1 MAELEIAAYR
11 FSIAWPRIQPA
22 GRGPADP
29 RGLDHYRRLVEA
41 LNRHGIAP
49 VVTLY
54 HWDLPQTLEDAGGWA
69 NRDTAE
75 RFAEYAEIVNRALGD
90 GVALW
95 ITLNEPWV
103 AAWLGYGA
111 GVHAPGRTDDGLALA
126 ATHHLLLGHG
136 LAREAMGSRGR
147 VGISLNLQ
155 PTRAASGVPRDV
167 LAARLTELHANALFL
182 DPLFGRGY
190 PGELLE
196 RYRGVTDLSFV
207 RDGDLDL
214 IGQPPDFLGV
224 NFYRP
229 LTVTGESRSEHRAEL
244 PGHLGAW
251 TVVPP
256 GASVTAMGWPIEPE
270 GLTELLV
277 RLHREYAPARMF
289 VTENGAAFDD
299 RVDATGRV
307 NDPARISF
315 LRGHLAAAKSAIRA
329 GVPLDGFFVWSLL
342 DNFEWAEGYSKRFG
356 LVHVDFET
364 QRRTP
369 KQSAWW
375 YRDVVRS
382 AGARLP

>member
-1 MAELEIAAYR
+1 VA
-11 FSIAWPRIQPA
+11 PD
-22 GRGPADP
+22 PADRP
-29 RGLDHYRRLVEA
+29 GSGGSARARSLPTAR
-41 LNRHGIAP
+41 P

-69 NRDTAE
+69 ARDTAE
-75 RFAEYAEIVNRALGD
+75 RFADYAEIVHRALGD
-90 GVALW
+90 GVPLW

-103 AAWLGYGA
+103 SAWLGYGA
-111 GVHAPGRTDDGLALA
+111 GVHAPGETDDGLAMA
-126 ATHHLLLGHG
+126 ATHHLLLAHG
-136 LAREAMGSRGR
+136 LARDAMGADPS

-155 PTRAASGVPRDV
+155 PTRAASDEPSDV
-167 LAARLTELHANALFL
+167 LAAHLTELHANALFL

-190 PGELLE
+190 PAELLD
-196 RYRGVTDLSFV
+196 RYGSVSDLRFI
-207 RDGDLDL
+207 RDGDLAIL
-214 IGQPPDFLGV
+214 GRPPDFLGL

-229 LTVTGESRSEHRAEL
+229 LTVTGRPRSEHRAEL

-256 GASVTAMGWPIEPE
+256 GADVTAMGWPIEPE
-270 GLTELLV
+270 GLSEVLI
-277 RLHREYAPARMF
+277 RLHREYGPTRMF

-299 RVDATGRV
+299 EVDASGGV
-307 NDPARISF
+307 ADPARIAY
-315 LRGHLAAAKSAIRA
+315 LGEHLGAASDAIRA
-329 GVPLDGFFVWSLL
+329 GVPLEGFFVWSLL

-382 AGARLP
+382 EGSALP